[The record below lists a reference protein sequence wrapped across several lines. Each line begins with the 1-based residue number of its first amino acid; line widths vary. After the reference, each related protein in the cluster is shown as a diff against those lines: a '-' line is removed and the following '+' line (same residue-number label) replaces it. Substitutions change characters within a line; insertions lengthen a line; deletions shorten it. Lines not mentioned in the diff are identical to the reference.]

1 MDFGKLKSR
10 HVAISMSGAVLDEHT
25 GLEADEDAEAWG
37 KHLAETRPGDVFADG
52 GFAVVALRRTVGMDD
67 KVIYCWGAA
76 APVGIDLA
84 AVRRAVDGDD

>member
-10 HVAISMSGAVLDEHT
+10 YVTISMSGAVLDEHI

-37 KHLAETRPGDVFADG
+37 GHLAETRPGDVLADG

-67 KVIYCWGAA
+67 KVIHCWGAA